1 MSPYL
6 AAHFGNPSSSHPF
19 GDVPRATLDT
29 ARAQVAELI
38 GADASSVVFTGSG
51 TEANALALRGAVLA
65 AGRDR
70 PQLITQVTEHPS
82 VLSAAGALARWHGVE
97 VVALPVDGH
106 GVVDPAALESAI
118 TSRTVLVSVM
128 LANNETGTVQPVAEL
143 ARVAHDHG
151 VLVHTDAAQA
161 VGKLRVDVG
170 RLGIDLLTVVGH
182 KVYAPKGIA
191 ALHVAAGVELE
202 PVLYGGG
209 QERGLRAGTE
219 NVAGA
224 AGLGAAAELAR
235 HELAA
240 GSEDRLRTR
249 RDRLHGALVDRLGE
263 HVQLNGH
270 PELRLPNTLNVSISG
285 TRGDRVL
292 AGCPDVAAST
302 GSACHSDDP
311 EPSPVLAAMGLEMD
325 RCLAALRLSLGRWST
340 DREVDRLAA
349 DLASACAAVV
359 AHPTGVYSSRP
370 CSSRRV
376 VIRPCWRRCSR
387 WA

>member
-1 MSPYL
+1 
-6 AAHFGNPSSSHPF
+6 
-19 GDVPRATLDT
+19 VPRAALDT
-29 ARAQVAELI
+29 ARAQLAALI
-38 GADASSVVFTGSG
+38 GAEPSSVVFTGSG
-51 TEANALALRGAVLA
+51 SEANALALRGAVLA
-65 AGRDR
+65 AGTDR

-82 VLSAAGALARWHGVE
+82 VLGAAAALARWHGVE
-97 VVALPVDGH
+97 VVALAVDGH
-106 GVVDPAALESAI
+106 GRVDPAELEAAI

-161 VGKLRVDVG
+161 VGKMSVDLG
-170 RLGIDLLTVVGH
+170 RLGVDLLTVVGH

-191 ALHVAAGVELE
+191 ALHVGRGVELE
-202 PVLYGGG
+202 PIAYGGG

-235 HELAA
+235 HELSV
-240 GSEDRLRTR
+240 GSADRLRAR
-249 RDRLHGALVDRLGE
+249 RDRLHDALVDRLGE
-263 HVQLNGH
+263 RVLLNGH
-270 PELRLPNTLNVSISG
+270 PEHRLPNTLNVSIAG

-311 EPSPVLAAMGLEMD
+311 EPSPVLTAMGQD
-325 RCLAALRLSLGRWST
+325 PSRCLAALRLSLGRWSS
-340 DREVDRLAA
+340 DDEVDRLAGA
-349 DLASACAAVV
+349 LAAA
-359 AHPTGVYSSRP
+359 AG
-370 CSSRRV
+370 
-376 VIRPCWRRCSR
+376 
-387 WA
+387 